1 MTENKQLQQE
11 QFNGNELEV
20 EESKLLIED
29 KVVAKIA
36 RIAVDKVDGILEMQG
51 NFADTIGSFFS
62 SDNETSTAGVDVEVG
77 EKEAKVNL
85 DIIIEYGKNATK
97 VFNEVKKVVK
107 ANIKEMTGLDVVTI
121 NVNIVDVMTRK
132 EYAEKKARKES
143 NSSEDRY

>member
-1 MTENKQLQQE
+1 MTENKQLQE

-20 EESKLLIED
+20 EASKLLIED
-29 KVVAKIA
+29 RVVAKIA

-85 DIIIEYGKNATK
+85 DIIIEYGKNATR

-107 ANIKEMTGLDVVTI
+107 TNVKDMTGLDVVTI

>member
-1 MTENKQLQQE
+1 MTENKQVQE

-20 EESKLLIED
+20 EASKLLIED
-29 KVVAKIA
+29 RVVAKIA

-85 DIIIEYGKNATK
+85 DIIIEYGKNATR

-107 ANIKEMTGLDVVTI
+107 TNVKDMTGLDVVTI

>member
-1 MTENKQLQQE
+1 MTENKQVQE

-20 EESKLLIED
+20 EASKLLIED
-29 KVVAKIA
+29 RVVAKIA

-62 SDNETSTAGVDVEVG
+62 ADNETSTAGVDVEVG

-85 DIIIEYGKNATK
+85 DIIIEYGKNATR

-107 ANIKEMTGLDVVTI
+107 TNVKDMTGLDVVTI